1 MSKSPDGIEQ
11 KVWDEAD
18 DGEKEVLKDQA
29 ARQKAHGE
37 KVDIHETP
45 TPSME
50 DMTKDILSLPGKA
63 ISGIWNDIKNW
74 GEDMNARDQHKM
86 TPQTQE
92 LIAKENSPEAKA
104 ERDRRTKNSQAYKD
118 IQEKKKTALPWYK
131 EKSRNMEDDPYQKNL
146 NERRKEIDTEVKAN
160 EAAANDDDPFKDT
173 KAAWQHLTDVFG
185 EKVSAL
191 QSELEGRLG
200 EQLTPKAS
208 ETNNPF
214 ANQGEVGPDKELT
227 LDDVKAAAGSA
238 ADDAKAVVSG
248 IGEIGGAASSVA
260 GNGVREGTRAA
271 IKDMGYDPNDV
282 GAALTSVGKGAKGL
296 AGLFA
301 TGDSSGG
308 NGVPD
313 GNWNPDMSK
322 IPGIGS
328 LFK

>member
-1 MSKSPDGIEQ
+1 MSKAPEGIDQ
-11 KVWDEAD
+11 KAWDSAD
-18 DGEKEVLKDQA
+18 DGEKITLKEQA
-29 ARQKAHGE
+29 SQQKAHGQ
-37 KVDIHETP
+37 KVSIKESKL
-45 TPSME
+45 PSAGQT
-50 DMTKDILSLPGKA
+50 TKEVGSLPGKA
-63 ISGIWNDIKNW
+63 IGGVAKDLYNW
-74 GEDMNARDQHKM
+74 GADMNARDQHNM
-86 TPQTQE
+86 TPQAQE

-104 ERDRRTKNSQAYKD
+104 ERDKRTKESQAYKD

-131 EKSRNMEDDPYQKNL
+131 EKSTNMEDAPYEKNL
-146 NERRKEIDTEVKAN
+146 DEKRKEVDAEAKAN
-160 EAAANDDDPFKDT
+160 EDAANDDPFKDT

-200 EQLTPKAS
+200 DQLTPKAS

-214 ANQGEVGPDKELT
+214 ANQAEVGPDKELT
-227 LDDVKAAAGSA
+227 LDDVKEAASSA
-238 ADDAKAVVSG
+238 ANDAKAVASG
-248 IGEIGGAASSVA
+248 IGEIGGAAASVA

-282 GAALTSVGKGAKGL
+282 GAALTSVGKATKGL

-301 TGDSSGG
+301 TGDSSDK
-308 NGVPD
+308 NGTPD
-313 GNWNPDMSK
+313 GNWAPDMSK